1 MWFCYIIIF
10 WDCFFAGRGEK
21 VSASY
26 IVFSLQVSILFPCF
40 GFIVDFFPPNIP
52 NSLFSAQIEKEIERL
67 IGISELTR
75 WDLLIIGFTVEWLA
89 GPIIW
94 GITVTSFFRSFSW
107 NVQILGKDYTPLLLA
122 SEGLGASVL
131 EAKWGKWFVHQIS
144 LFSVN
149 LSLKCVTHSAQ
160 RSCSIR
166 SRIKTTLLEK
176 DTPGLYLGRSRD
188 GCPVIQKRTN
198 DPGICIL
205 SWILTSFYQF
215 FSTGTWYYNK
225 SE

>member
-10 WDCFFAGRGEK
+10 WDCFFFRGEEK
-21 VSASY
+21 VSASC
-26 IVFSLQVSILFPCF
+26 IVFPLQVAILFLCF
-40 GFIVDFFPPNIP
+40 GLIVDLFSDIP
-52 NSLFSAQIEKEIERL
+52 NFLFSAQVEKEMERL

-89 GPIIW
+89 WPIIW
-94 GITVTSFFRSFSW
+94 GITDTSFFRSFSW

-149 LSLKCVTHSAQ
+149 LSLKCVWYTPSSEILFYPLQ
-160 RSCSIR
+160 N
-166 SRIKTTLLEK
+166 K
-176 DTPGLYLGRSRD
+176 DTSPRKRHSRSLPREGQGWLPSYTKEDKWSWNLYLKLNFNQFL
-188 GCPVIQKRTN
+188 PVFLHRY
-198 DPGICIL
+198 L
-205 SWILTSFYQF
+205 VL
-215 FSTGTWYYNK
+215 
-225 SE
+225 